1 MIRKILF
8 ALMAVS
14 MLLGSAIVFGQKAD
28 DIKWVKEPTLIDSEG
43 KKIDITGTLEVPKN
57 YKGNTKVSLEVNGF
71 NVNLDKN
78 GSFTKSIF
86 KSSEIE
92 IKVFTGKTE
101 IVELAKTIKYVMDKS
116 RVNEAIR
123 LIDEL
128 PKAAELALDDKEKVA
143 AAKKY
148 YDALTPEEKALVTN
162 LSKIEELEKRIKE
175 LEDLLLLN
183 MIQEAEVAIKSLP
196 KIEDIRIKDREAV
209 LAAITKVEKVKEMDP
224 NADIAGE
231 ELLGALLEKIQY
243 LEKEAA
249 DNYFFPS
256 IYMHSPTPLKTF
268 AESDILFEG
277 YVTNVKYLEQIL
289 IHGQE
294 AAVEYVENAE
304 VKNSSGTVVHTGS
317 AYKFS
322 KTLNL
327 EDDAHAISVNV
338 ISQSGKNGSIAS
350 RFYVDTTPPE
360 LNIVVK
366 EREAS
371 SDTAELEINMKDR
384 FSYLDLYEFDSHIKH
399 YSGNYSSE
407 ISKTL
412 EWTVDLEMGEN
423 VFEYILKD
431 KAGNTTVKEITI
443 VREKP
448 APIVKGKVQISLY
461 KDSTSSSN
469 MIPFENIKGSFYL
482 KNKVTGKE
490 YREGSTPWNAKQ
502 RYDMNDIPVGEY
514 TIHFDA
520 PEGMYTDKIWLGDAY
535 KETLYDG
542 NANPLKVVDRGTTA
556 NYVTIVIKTDNT
568 IKEIKPLEPMYFSKD
583 ITLEEFKAALPNKV
597 TIVDSADREHE
608 VELRWDIR
616 PFVFDSWKK
625 PGEYTLFSNLFTL
638 PINVSNTDPATRL
651 EVMVKVSFE

>member
-78 GSFTKSIF
+78 GSFSKSIF

-128 PKAAELALDDKEKVA
+128 PNAVELALDDKEMVA
-143 AAKKY
+143 AARKY
-148 YDALTPEEKALVTN
+148 YDALTPEEKVLVTN
-162 LSKIEELEKRIKE
+162 LSKLEELENRIKE
-175 LEDLLLLN
+175 LEDLLLLE
-183 MIQEAEVAIKSLP
+183 MIQVAEGAIKSLP
-196 KIEDIRIKDREAV
+196 TFEDIRIKDKEAV
-209 LAAITKVEKVKEMDP
+209 LAAINKVAKVKEVEP
-224 NADIAGE
+224 NARISGE

-243 LEKEAA
+243 LEEEAA
-249 DNYFFPS
+249 NNYFFPA
-256 IYMHSPTPLKTF
+256 IYMHSPTQTATYAKS
-268 AESDILFEG
+268 EISFEG
-277 YVTNVKYLEQIL
+277 YVTNVKYLEKIL

-371 SDTAELEINMKDR
+371 SDTAQLEINMKDR
-384 FSYLDLYEFDSHIKH
+384 FSYLELYEFDSHIGQ
-399 YSGNYSSE
+399 YEGNYSSE
-407 ISKTL
+407 IEKTIEWDVNL
-412 EWTVDLEMGEN
+412 EVGEN
-423 VFEYILKD
+423 VFTYMLID
-431 KAGNTTVKEITI
+431 GAGHTTVKEIKI

-448 APIVKGKVQISLY
+448 APIVNGKVQISLY

-502 RYDMNDIPVGEY
+502 RNDMNDIPVGEY

-542 NANPLKVVDRGTTA
+542 NTNPLKVVDRGTTA
-556 NYVTIVIKTDNT
+556 NYVKIVIKTDNT
-568 IKEIKPLEPMYFSKD
+568 LKEIKPLESLYFSKD
-583 ITLEEFKAALPNKV
+583 ITYEQFMAALPNKA
-597 TIVDSADREHE
+597 TIVDIADKEHE
-608 VELRWDIR
+608 VEISWKLNK
-616 PFVFDSWKK
+616 FSFDSWKK

-651 EVMVKVSFE
+651 EVKLKISFH